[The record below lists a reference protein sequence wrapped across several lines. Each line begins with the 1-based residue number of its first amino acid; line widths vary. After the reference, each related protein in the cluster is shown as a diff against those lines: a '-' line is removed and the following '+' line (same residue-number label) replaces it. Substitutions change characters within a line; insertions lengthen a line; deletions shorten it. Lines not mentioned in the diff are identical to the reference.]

1 MDRRKLVRASPAVA
15 KSIVSGTVLFL
26 VYEEALPSSP
36 CRSGPTTR
44 GRLYTLGSVAAA
56 GAAAGLSHGAC
67 EILWD
72 KTALAIKA
80 RWGGGNRWPERKFN
94 IVSSLS
100 FQAVS
105 HCSLFVSYEV
115 CPPGKTSKKQCAYTH
130 THGYTRTH
138 NTNYSECAC
147 RASKW
152 QVHCVCGDQ
161 HMGSVGVWTSR
172 AKFSTSESWRVLA
185 LLLAWCKRRYRR
197 PLLLFSLPFLSAVP
211 HCSCKDACK

>member
-1 MDRRKLVRASPAVA
+1 MPPQACLTALVRSCGKRPHSPSKRDGDAE
-15 KSIVSGTVLFL
+15 IVGLRENSTSFPL
-26 VYEEALPSSP
+26 YPSKPSAI
-36 CRSGPTTR
+36 
-44 GRLYTLGSVAAA
+44 AA
-56 GAAAGLSHGAC
+56 
-67 EILWD
+67 
-72 KTALAIKA
+72 
-80 RWGGGNRWPERKFN
+80 
-94 IVSSLS
+94 SLS
-100 FQAVS
+100 VTRFARQAKHPKS
-105 HCSLFVSYEV
+105 S
-115 CPPGKTSKKQCAYTH
+115 ARTH